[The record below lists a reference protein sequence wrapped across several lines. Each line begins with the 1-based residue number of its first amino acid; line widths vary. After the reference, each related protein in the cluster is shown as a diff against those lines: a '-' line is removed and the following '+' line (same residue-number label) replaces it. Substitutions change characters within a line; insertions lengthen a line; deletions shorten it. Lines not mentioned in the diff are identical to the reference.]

1 MQHINHYYTSIH
13 GWFQFEV
20 LYKHMVDQCDPSIP
34 YHFVEVGVWKGKSAV
49 FMATEINNQGKNVK
63 FDCID
68 TWLGSEEHFDKTN
81 PSYEPLVEIPD
92 GLFKHFL
99 QNIRPVNH
107 IINPI
112 RMTSIEAS
120 KLYEDNSLD
129 FVLIDA
135 AHDYENVKED
145 IKHWFPKVKKG
156 GVMAGDD
163 YHYTWPGVV
172 KAADEAFGNKIQV
185 VGSTWYVE
193 KI

>member
-1 MQHINHYYTSIH
+1 
-13 GWFQFEV
+13 
-20 LYKHMVDQCDPSIP
+20 
-34 YHFVEVGVWKGKSAV
+34 
-49 FMATEINNQGKNVK
+49 
-63 FDCID
+63 
-68 TWLGSEEHFDKTN
+68 
-81 PSYEPLVEIPD
+81 
-92 GLFKHFL
+92 
-99 QNIRPVNH
+99 
-107 IINPI
+107 
-112 RMTSIEAS
+112 MTSIEAS

-193 KI
+193 KV